1 MRIKPNKISLELAEE
16 YYSNEI
22 KNISSLFDNN
32 GINLIKSSPAGSL
45 RRKRKLVGD
54 LDIVIEVDNP
64 QLAGQLLEKNSIYKP
79 CARNAFYRG
88 QIAETGIDLFIAGK
102 YNFYSML
109 FFLTGSE
116 DWNLKIMRF
125 LKTNTD
131 IRYTPFKFI
140 NSKNREVYDF
150 NSEEEIFKLIMH
162 NYVRPEYRS
171 PQNINYGV

>member
-1 MRIKPNKISLELAEE
+1 MRIKPNKISLALAEE
-16 YYSNEI
+16 YYNNEI
-22 KNISSLFDNN
+22 KNITALLERN
-32 GINLIKSSPAGSL
+32 GINLLRSSPAGSL

-64 QLAGQLLEKNSIYKP
+64 ELAGQLLEKNSIYKP
-79 CARNAFYRG
+79 CARSAFYRG
-88 QIAETGIDLFIAGK
+88 QIDETGVDLFVAGK

-125 LKTNTD
+125 LKRNTD

-140 NSKNREVYDF
+140 NSKTREVYDF
-150 NSEEEIFKLIMH
+150 NSEEEIFSLIEH
-162 NYVRPEYRS
+162 SYVRPKNRS
-171 PQNINYGV
+171 PQNINFGV

>member
-1 MRIKPNKISLELAEE
+1 MRIKPNKISLELAKE
-16 YYSNEI
+16 YYDREI
-22 KNISSLFDNN
+22 KNITSIFEIN
-32 GINLIKSSPAGSL
+32 GVKLLKSSPAGSL
-45 RRKRKLVGD
+45 RRERKRIGD

-64 QLAGQLLEKNSIYKP
+64 QIASQLLEKNSVYKP

-88 QIAETGIDLFIAGK
+88 QISETSIDLFIAGK

-116 DWNLKIMRF
+116 DWNLKIMKF
-125 LKTNTD
+125 LKENTD

-140 NSKNREVYDF
+140 NRISREIYNF
-150 NSEEEIFKLIMH
+150 NSEEEIFNLIQH
-162 NYVRPEYRS
+162 NYVSPKNRS

>member
-1 MRIKPNKISLELAEE
+1 MRIKPDKISLEAAEA
-16 YYSNEI
+16 YYNEEI
-22 KNISSLFDNN
+22 KNITSIFECN
-32 GINLIKSSPAGSL
+32 GISLLRSSPAGSL

-64 QLAGQLLEKNSIYKP
+64 HIAGQLLEENSIYKP

-125 LKTNTD
+125 LKINTD

-140 NSKNREVYDF
+140 NSKNREVYNF
-150 NSEEEIFKLIMH
+150 NSEEEIFKLIKH
-162 NYVRPEYRS
+162 SYVSPKLRS
-171 PQNINYGV
+171 PQNINFGV